1 MRTVALVSMIYD
13 ISVGLLLTV
22 FRGQLTTLFGV
33 PAAVP
38 PIHVDLNAVFVTAVG
53 IGYWLPYRDPQRYRG
68 YLWVMGP
75 LLKGAGAM
83 TFILDYLLRGSPASF
98 LLFAAS
104 DGALAIATLI
114 VLVRTRSTAG
124 AQAR

>member
-1 MRTVALVSMIYD
+1 MRTIALISMIYD
-13 ISVGLLLTV
+13 LGVGVLLTV
-22 FRGQLTTLFGV
+22 FREQLTTLFGV

-53 IGYWLPYRDPQRYRG
+53 IGYWLPYRDPERYRG

-75 LLKGAGAM
+75 VLKGAGAA
-83 TFILDYLLRGSPASF
+83 TFILDYLMRGSPASM

-104 DGALAIATLI
+104 DGTLAIATLI
-114 VLVRTRSTAG
+114 VLLTNRPNGRG
-124 AQAR
+124 

>member
-1 MRTVALVSMIYD
+1 MKTVALVSMIYD

-22 FRGQLTTLFGV
+22 FRDQLTTLFGV

-53 IGYWLPYRDPQRYRG
+53 IGYWLPYRDPERYRG

-75 LLKGAGAM
+75 VLKFAGAA

-104 DGALAIATLI
+104 DGTLALATLI
-114 VLVRTRSTAG
+114 VLVRTSSTAA

>member
-1 MRTVALVSMIYD
+1 MKTIALISMIYD
-13 ISVGLLLTV
+13 ISVGVLLTV
-22 FRGQLTTLFGV
+22 FRDQLTTVFGV

-75 LLKGAGAM
+75 VLKGAGAA
-83 TFILDYLLRGSPASF
+83 TFILDYLMRSSPASM

-104 DGALAIATLI
+104 DGTLALATLI
-114 VLVRTRSTAG
+114 VLLKNRPHPR
-124 AQAR
+124 

>member
-1 MRTVALVSMIYD
+1 MQTIALISMIYD
-13 ISVGLLLTV
+13 LSVGLLLTV
-22 FRGQLTTLFGV
+22 FRDQLTTVFGV

-53 IGYWLPYRDPQRYRG
+53 IGYWLPYRDPVRYRG

-75 LLKGAGAM
+75 VLKGAGAA
-83 TFILDYLLRGSPASF
+83 TFVLDYLMRSSPVSM

-104 DGALAIATLI
+104 DGALALTTLI
-114 VLVRTRSTAG
+114 VLLKNRPHGRG
-124 AQAR
+124 